1 MLPDLL
7 LGGTFLHFL
16 AIIEHFFTNR
26 KMTVYLCYI
35 MSGGERTMKSKA
47 KLLQTICTLS
57 ILIAQVAVNSTCC
70 FRYYQ
75 DELSPALNSLR
86 KYHED

>member
-1 MLPDLL
+1 
-7 LGGTFLHFL
+7 
-16 AIIEHFFTNR
+16 
-26 KMTVYLCYI
+26 
-35 MSGGERTMKSKA
+35 MKLRA
-47 KLLQTICTLS
+47 KLLQTLCALS
-57 ILIAQVAVNSTCC
+57 IVVAQVAVNSTCC